1 MTNSEL
7 VNAERRHRQAMK
19 LGISLVSLIAILAG
33 VSDAAAGDRL
43 LQREVVTVVLR
54 ENPRLKAAQ
63 SKWEMMKKRVPQAR
77 AWDDPMIGVDV
88 ERHGTT
94 RFDTFSDNEWMA
106 SQSIPVS
113 GKNMARGRVA
123 VAEAFVTFQE
133 VRRIELD
140 VVSRAKAALA
150 RFAGAYGQLEIN
162 RRNQE
167 LLKQFTEISRAKYE
181 SGTQTQADVLI
192 AQTDLA
198 RLAETRAQLEREVS
212 DQQTQ
217 LNVLMNRPASSSLDR
232 PSALD
237 FTPVGGS
244 NAKLE
249 SFALSNRPEILIAQH
264 KVEAERARVQLAR
277 RQWFPDPKL
286 RVEAREFKDSG
297 GIQEYDTGIFFD
309 VPWPNFSKYSAAI
322 AEARNS
328 LETAE
333 KEYEAVRTEVAGL
346 VRDQLKKIET
356 SAENYHLF
364 RDNITPLASQAIE
377 ATRSSYESDK
387 TSFLELVT
395 ARRTLQDTD
404 SAQLQHL
411 IDHEVAVAELDAII
425 GRTNRQ
431 IEQGD
436 SK

>member
-1 MTNSEL
+1 
-7 VNAERRHRQAMK
+7 MK
-19 LGISLVSLIAILAG
+19 FRISLISLIGILAG
-33 VSDAAAGDRL
+33 ASCATAADRL
-43 LQREVVTVVLR
+43 SQRDVVTVALR

-77 AWDDPMIGVDV
+77 SWDDPMIGVDV
-88 ERHGTT
+88 ERKGTT

-106 SQSIPVS
+106 SQSVPVS
-113 GKNMARGRVA
+113 GKNLSRGRVA
-123 VAEAFVTFQE
+123 VAEAFATFEE

-140 VVSRAKAALA
+140 VVSRAKAAFA
-150 RFAGAYGQLEIN
+150 RLAGAYGLLEIN

-198 RLAETRAQLEREVS
+198 RLSEIRSLLERNVS
-212 DQQTQ
+212 DEQTQ
-217 LNVLMNRPASSSLDR
+217 LNVLMNRPASSPLGR
-232 PSALD
+232 PSGLD
-237 FTPVGGS
+237 FTPMAGS
-244 NAKLE
+244 KAKLE
-249 SFALSNRPEILIAQH
+249 SFALSNRPEIAIAQH
-264 KVEAERARVQLAR
+264 KVEAEKARVQLAR
-277 RQWFPDPKL
+277 RQWIPDPKL

-309 VPWPNFSKYSAAI
+309 VPWTNFSKYSAGV

-328 LETAE
+328 LDAAE
-333 KEYEAVRTEVAGL
+333 REYEAARAEVVGL

-356 SAENYHLF
+356 SAENYRLF
-364 RDNITPLASQAIE
+364 RDNITPLATQAIE

-425 GRTNRQ
+425 GRTRRQ